1 MVGIPVDLKDDYYS
15 EALQIY
21 LRNSWLNYAG
31 YHSTGMSRGYYYY
44 VLYMF
49 LLSVF
54 SRCLYPCCSCFCSR
68 CKISFREI
76 GIRVEVLD
84 TLDERAL
91 TMAEIYELC
100 SFCLVPMARRR
111 KASQTHIGV
120 DVVPT
125 RGVGNGGAWEATVE
139 SNNETVWAVDQYPD
153 ASYVLRG
160 TSGLQSST
168 TITVPTTANSTN
180 WRTEERI
187 VNH

>member
-1 MVGIPVDLKDDYYS
+1 MQIDIYFQTAQALKSSGILPVCLVIKLCTDDQSTVDFYNSIDSMVGIPVDVLDDYYS
-15 EALQIY
+15 EALEIY

-31 YHSTGMSRGYYYY
+31 YHSTGMSQGYHYY

-125 RGVGNGGAWEATVE
+125 RGVGNGGA
-139 SNNETVWAVDQYPD
+139 
-153 ASYVLRG
+153 
-160 TSGLQSST
+160 
-168 TITVPTTANSTN
+168 
-180 WRTEERI
+180 
-187 VNH
+187 